1 MNLFQILVFDHKYTP
16 TMDIRFNQ
24 SSKVCAYSSD
34 DKELCTALTE
44 ESEIFVESEFTF
56 LKVGCLMK

>member
-1 MNLFQILVFDHKYTP
+1 MNLFQILVFDHKQYTP

-44 ESEIFVESEFTF
+44 ESEAFVESEFTF
-56 LKVGCLMK
+56 FKVVSV